1 MLIWSIRLC
10 FRWRFLFKLKK
21 TYNNIFSIYYRLSE
35 FRPYNW
41 FFNRDREKTVKLLP
55 SSSKSVYQIVALAL
69 EEGRR
74 SEMCYVWKLES
85 WSHGALAS
93 QTALSLSL
101 PTPAGSWDQLQQ
113 LTQAHPVI
121 LQQGECWTHSC
132 YCGLAWLLC
141 WLDWLICNLKWGLC
155 CFCSGGV
162 SWGFNKWIM
171 FLRVLY

>member
-74 SEMCYVWKLES
+74 SEMWICAMLCLEIRIMKS
-85 WSHGALAS
+85 WCAS
-93 QTALSLSL
+93 QSDSSLSL
-101 PTPAGSWDQLQQ
+101 
-113 LTQAHPVI
+113 I
-121 LQQGECWTHSC
+121 THSSWELGPAATVNTSPPS
-132 YCGLAWLLC
+132 YFTAGRVLDTQLLLWAGLAALLTWLT
-141 WLDWLICNLKWGLC
+141 N
-155 CFCSGGV
+155 
-162 SWGFNKWIM
+162 M
-171 FLRVLY
+171 